1 MAKPPL
7 AHILIVEDDGDLL
20 EVLKFVLEEAGYAA
34 YSASNGAQALELA
47 GSEAIDLVI
56 LDISMSGMSGVDVA
70 RALRADPD
78 RSKILIAVHTG
89 LEEEVVRA
97 QLPDF
102 DLFMPKADDA
112 DALVRMVSELLES
125 RAPASVAGTEVDG
138 GSP

>member
-56 LDISMSGMSGVDVA
+56 LDISMSGMSGVEVA
-70 RALRADPD
+70 RALRAAPKT
-78 RSKILIAVHTG
+78 SKILIAVHTG
-89 LEEEVVRA
+89 LEEGVVRA
-97 QLPDF
+97 QFPDF
-102 DLFMPKADDA
+102 DLFMPKGDDA
-112 DALVRMVSELLES
+112 DGLVRMVSELLES
-125 RAPASVAGTEVDG
+125 RVPASSTGIEIDDV
-138 GSP
+138 SP